1 MRKEADA
8 LAKWGLPGNEAA
20 EARLREAAARGT
32 LPHAALFTGE
42 GGAEAALFTA
52 AAFQCSG
59 GAGNRPCGECAGCR
73 KVRRGIH
80 PDVTV
85 VRDDKHKNIAIDVVR
100 SVRSDAYLRPNEG
113 ERKVYI
119 FPDCGVLTEEDQDVL
134 LKIVEEGPPY
144 AAFLFCGENPAAVR
158 PTLRSRCVEVRLRPR
173 EAVPAQPDAA
183 VQPDAAALCRAMAAK
198 KPGGVTEALIRLER
212 GKCSRE
218 DLSAL
223 LDAACGLFAAAALS
237 GYGGKTPGEAGK
249 IAASLAKSLT
259 KGQIMGTIE
268 LLQRYRRQC
277 RYNIS
282 PGQALGALAVGLE
295 EIL

>member
-8 LAKWGLPGNEAA
+8 LAKWSLPGNGAA

-42 GGAEAALFTA
+42 GGEAAALFTA

-59 GAGNRPCGECAGCR
+59 GAGNRPCGQCAGCR
-73 KVRRGIH
+73 KVRLGIH

-85 VRDDKHKNIAIDVVR
+85 VRDDKHKNIAIDVAR

-173 EAVPAQPDAA
+173 EGAAGPDAA
-183 VQPDAAALCRAMAAK
+183 VHPDAAALCRAMAAK

-223 LDAACGLFAAAALS
+223 LDAACGLFAAAALRDCGADS
-237 GYGGKTPGEAGK
+237 PGEAGK
-249 IAASLAKSLT
+249 IAASVAKSLT

-268 LLQRYRRQC
+268 LLQKYRRQC